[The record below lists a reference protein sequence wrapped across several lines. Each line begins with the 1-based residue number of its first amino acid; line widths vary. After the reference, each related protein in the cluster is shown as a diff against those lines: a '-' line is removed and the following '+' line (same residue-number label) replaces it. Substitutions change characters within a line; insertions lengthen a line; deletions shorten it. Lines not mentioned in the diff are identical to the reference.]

1 MIWRP
6 IVERT
11 ACLENYI
18 LPTTVLFHSSTVQLS
33 LTLTTS
39 SSRWRLSKILYT
51 LNLKQFSADRNISQ
65 RATNNGLTV
74 CQYNSFHMWSEKKYF
89 DLPAQRGEAIFI
101 ESLFKCKTRIDKCT
115 NAGTRLCSLLSSP
128 RSWLTDRLPTRF
140 PPHIL
145 FRSFS
150 VFCFWGFACFAAHIA
165 NKTNETST
173 QQHISDEMLHPKETR
188 KNDFWWNIPRLLLS
202 HCYLC
207 YHFDKDKIIIVG
219 EIKDLQHKIWDEAAR
234 EENIQTSNSTP
245 CPAAVACT
253 LFHKPSQTWKYS
265 DACTLFHKPSQT
277 CSAHFF
283 KPSVSRL
290 KFDTHLKQAQSKRSV
305 ACPTW
310 FLPNPSDLT
319 QNFFATF
326 LSENGVVQSYRE
338 ALKFHINRTFNGDFY
353 RGEVWQ
359 KFKQLWKEDR
369 DGWIELRWRTYAR
382 NWFIICSINTERFS
396 LTSVFFNPWR
406 KIQHL

>member
-1 MIWRP
+1 MDWQFANI
-6 IVERT
+6 T
-11 ACLENYI
+11 
-18 LPTTVLFHSSTVQLS
+18 HSTCGVKRN
-33 LTLTTS
+33 TL
-39 SSRWRLSKILYT
+39 SSRQKI
-51 LNLKQFSADRNISQ
+51 
-65 RATNNGLTV
+65 
-74 CQYNSFHMWSEKKYF
+74 
-89 DLPAQRGEAIFI
+89 GEAIFI

-128 RSWLTDRLPTRF
+128 TSWLTDRLPTRF

-150 VFCFWGFACFAAHIA
+150 VFCFSGFACFAAHIA

-207 YHFDKDKIIIVG
+207 YLFDNDKIIIVG

-253 LFHKPSQTWKYS
+253 LFSQT
-265 DACTLFHKPSQT
+265 SQT

-305 ACPTW
+305 ACPTC

-326 LSENGVVQSYRE
+326 LSENSAAQSYRE
-338 ALKFHINRTFNGDFY
+338 ALKFHINRTLTEIFIAGKFDKNSNSFEKKIGTVELNY
-353 RGEVWQ
+353 GGE
-359 KFKQLWKEDR
+359 LMHGTD
-369 DGWIELRWRTYAR
+369 
-382 NWFIICSINTERFS
+382 S
-396 LTSVFFNPWR
+396 LFVRSTQSGSPLKVLFNPWR
-406 KIQHL
+406 RIQHWQQSSMINKGETLKELLERKLIRDSRQGFVL